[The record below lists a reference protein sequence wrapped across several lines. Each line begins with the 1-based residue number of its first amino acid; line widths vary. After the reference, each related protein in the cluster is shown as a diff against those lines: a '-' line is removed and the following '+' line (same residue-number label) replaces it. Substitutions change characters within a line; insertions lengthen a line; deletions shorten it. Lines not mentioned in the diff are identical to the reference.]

1 MRPETARVDAWLRR
15 EGLPTL
21 VPRRRRGT
29 HLIWRTTPFV
39 FVVGAALALLFAVGL
54 GQAFF
59 GLDHLAGAESD
70 ILGSDRDLP
79 VVIAVLGFLAFVAL
93 ISPSVAAWVSGRRMH
108 RWSTTGRWVATA
120 LAWGYLWVEMLTT
133 SQTVLGATGLT
144 VAIIA
149 AAHVLVWVG
158 AVAVGAWSL
167 RWAWSSLGA
176 LQTMTS
182 RALPLIVSVILIAF
196 YSTEP
201 WQVSDAMSTAQRWSM
216 IVVVAVIAA
225 LAIWPIAR
233 TEVDAARTQLTEA
246 RRAELLAGTPLAGT
260 QHRLDTDHDLSSSQ
274 RINVIGLLVLAQVI
288 QAGLFL
294 LTMAGLLSVLGRL
307 TISDTVV
314 AAWSGR
320 ARDPWFIPGTSA
332 TLPIDH
338 QTVRVAIFLATIAA
352 LTFVLSSLFDPG
364 YRGHFFEPVVE
375 RLRLAV
381 AAHAALTAYDEG
393 SGDSP
398 EDPPKVPP
406 DLQ

>member
-1 MRPETARVDAWLRR
+1 MMPETSSVDAWLRR

-21 VPRRRRGT
+21 VPRRRRGAG
-29 HLIWRTTPFV
+29 LIWRTTPFV
-39 FVVGAALALLFAVGL
+39 FVLGAALAVLFAVGL
-54 GQAFF
+54 GQAVF
-59 GLDHLAGAESD
+59 GLDHLPGAESD
-70 ILGSDRDLP
+70 ILGSDSELP
-79 VVIAVLGFLAFVAL
+79 IVFAVLALVAMLAMVA
-93 ISPSVAAWVSGRRMH
+93 PTMAAWISGRRMH
-108 RWSTTGRWVATA
+108 RWSTTGRWGATA
-120 LAWGYLWVEMLTT
+120 LAWGYLWLELLAT

-144 VAIIA
+144 VAVIS
-149 AAHVLVWVG
+149 AAHALVWVG
-158 AVAVGAWSL
+158 AVAIGSWAL
-167 RWAWSSLGA
+167 RWAWASLGA

-233 TEVDAARTQLTEA
+233 TEVDAARSDLTES
-246 RRAELLAGTPLAGT
+246 RRAELLAGTPLADT
-260 QHRLDTDHDLSSSQ
+260 HHHLDTDHDLSRSQ

-307 TISDTVV
+307 TISDPIVK
-314 AAWSGR
+314 AWSGR
-320 ARDPWFIPGTSA
+320 ARDPWLIPGTSA
-332 TLPIDH
+332 ALPLDH
-338 QTVRVAIFLATIAA
+338 QTIRVAIFLSTIAA

-381 AAHAALTAYDEG
+381 AAHAALTTYDEDAP
-393 SGDSP
+393 SKK
-398 EDPPKVPP
+398 EQVPP
-406 DLQ
+406 DLE

>member
-1 MRPETARVDAWLRR
+1 MPETARVDAWLRR

-21 VPRRRRGT
+21 VPRRRRAVN
-29 HLIWRTTPFV
+29 LIWRTTPFV
-39 FVVGAALALLFAVGL
+39 YVLGTVPALLFALGL
-54 GQAFF
+54 GQAVF
-59 GLDHLAGAESD
+59 GIDHLAGGDSD
-70 ILGSDRDLP
+70 VLGSDSERP

-93 ISPSVAAWVSGRRMH
+93 LSPSVAAWISGRRMD
-108 RWSTTGRWVATA
+108 RWSTNARWVATA
-120 LAWGYLWVEMLTT
+120 AAWGYLWLELLTT
-133 SQTVLGATGLT
+133 SQTVLSATALT
-144 VAIIA
+144 ATIIV
-149 AAHVLVWVG
+149 AAHALVWVG
-158 AVAVGAWSL
+158 AVAVGAWAL

-201 WQVSDAMSTAQRWSM
+201 WQVSYAMSTGQRWSM

-233 TEVDAARTQLTEA
+233 TEVDAARTELTEA

-260 QHRLDTDHDLSSSQ
+260 HHRLDTDHDLSRSQ

-307 TISDTVV
+307 TISDTIV

-320 ARDPWFIPGTSA
+320 AREPWLIPGTSA
-332 TLPIDH
+332 ALPLDH
-338 QTVRVAIFLATIAA
+338 QTVRVAIFLSTIAA

-381 AAHAALTAYDEG
+381 AAHAALTAYDDEP
-393 SGDSP
+393 GDTP
-398 EDPPKVPP
+398 EVPP